1 MLQTRRLVLAA
12 VMALAVLAID
22 ATAASAHPA
31 ANPVAQPP
39 STTAAAIY
47 TVKPGDNLSGIAGK
61 TGVTLP
67 ALLAANNLTA
77 TSTILPGDTLAIPGT
92 ETPAAQPAAAPAPA
106 PNTTTPYTVVSGDF
120 LAGIAAKS
128 GVTLKALLNANG
140 LTVSSAIHPGR
151 ILQIPPATKPIP
163 STATATTPTPAAAS
177 PSTALVTYLR
187 AQVGK
192 PYKFFTA
199 GPDTFDCSGLVV
211 AGYKQIGI
219 TLIHQSR
226 MQATMGTAVDW
237 RTEPL
242 MAGDLVFMRSSND
255 PTQIGHVG
263 IVLDSKTWIQAPGT
277 GMAVQIRALPSD
289 DRIEAVRRIVQP

>member
-1 MLQTRRLVLAA
+1 MLQPRRLVLAA
-12 VMALAVLAID
+12 VMALALLVLD

-67 ALLAANNLTA
+67 ALLAANNLTT

-92 ETPAAQPAAAPAPA
+92 ETPAAQPAAAPA

-237 RTEPL
+237 RTETL

-263 IVLDSKTWIQAPGT
+263 IALDSKTWIQAPGT
-277 GMAVQIRALPSD
+277 GMAVQIRALPSH